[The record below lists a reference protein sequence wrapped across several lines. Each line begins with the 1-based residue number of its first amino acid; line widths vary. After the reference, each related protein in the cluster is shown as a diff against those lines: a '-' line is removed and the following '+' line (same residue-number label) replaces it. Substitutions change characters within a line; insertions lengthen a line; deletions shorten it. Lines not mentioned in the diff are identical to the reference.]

1 MADKKE
7 KKKKPVRKP
16 RSLHDEA
23 VKEYFSDIETA
34 KSFFTEYLPAEIVKN
49 LDFKTLRICKDSF
62 LNKKLA
68 KYFSDILYQANL
80 KNIDIDIFIYLLIDH
95 KSREETFMSFQFLK
109 YMVRIWELYLKQN
122 KKAEK
127 LPVII
132 PMVIYHGPKK
142 WEVDKRFN
150 SFFNAPGYLE
160 EYIPDF
166 NYRLYDISHIPD
178 EEIKG
183 GVLLRIL
190 LMTLKYIFTPELNYR
205 LREEIF
211 PLFLELKD
219 KKKGTEYLDVLLR
232 YLTRSARDLPEKE
245 LNQSVSQLFE
255 EGGDLMQTIAEKW
268 KREGMK
274 IGEKI
279 GEKRGEKIGE
289 KRGEERGEKIGEKRG
304 IEKKAIETAKNLLEM
319 GIDVEMIAKATG
331 LKKEQVEKLASINQ

>member
-1 MADKKE
+1 MADKEE

-34 KSFFTEYLPAEIVKN
+34 KSFFTEYLPAEIVNN
-49 LDFKTLRICKDSF
+49 LDFKTLRICKDTF
-62 LNKKLA
+62 LDKKLA
-68 KYFSDILYQANL
+68 KYFSDTLYQVNL
-80 KNIDIDIFIYLLIDH
+80 NNISIFIYLLIDH
-95 KSREETFMSFQFLK
+95 KSREEPFMGFQFLK
-109 YMVRIWELYLKQN
+109 YMVRIWELHLKQN

-142 WEVDKRFN
+142 WEVDKRFT

-166 NYRLYDISHIPD
+166 NYRLYDISHVPD

-211 PLFLELKD
+211 PLFHELKD

-232 YLTRSARDLPEKE
+232 YLTRSARGLPEKE
-245 LNQSVSQLFE
+245 LDESVSQLFE
-255 EGGDLMQTIAEKW
+255 EGGELMQTIAEKW
-268 KREGMK
+268 KREGIK
-274 IGEKI
+274 IGE
-279 GEKRGEKIGE
+279 E
-289 KRGEERGEKIGEKRG
+289 RG

-331 LKKEQVEKLASINQ
+331 LKKEQVEKLASINH